1 MSLAECKVGDIVRFE
16 YSSPEGTSV
25 EGFARGVPLKYFN
38 RTSPYVG
45 RVEEQRNMKD
55 QPKQYES
62 EWNYICDRSENMTTL
77 AMDGRYGRFYD
88 GRAFNVKKVGL
99 LGRIILWI
107 KGIKF
112 TG

>member
-45 RVEEQRNMKD
+45 RSEDHRNMIA
-55 QPKQYES
+55 QPMNWES
-62 EWNYICDRSENMTTL
+62 ELILTTSVLQIQERANYTL
-77 AMDGRYGRFYD
+77 
-88 GRAFNVKKVGL
+88 L
-99 LGRIILWI
+99 LFA
-107 KGIKF
+107 KF
-112 TG
+112 SHPEHSPMP